1 MDNQDGTR
9 SVRYADGR
17 VEPLGADGE
26 RGLGVSSNSLVLP
39 LVVVDTAFG

>member
-26 RGLGVSSNSLVLP
+26 RGLGVSSNSQVLCS
-39 LVVVDTAFG
+39 VVLGSAIA